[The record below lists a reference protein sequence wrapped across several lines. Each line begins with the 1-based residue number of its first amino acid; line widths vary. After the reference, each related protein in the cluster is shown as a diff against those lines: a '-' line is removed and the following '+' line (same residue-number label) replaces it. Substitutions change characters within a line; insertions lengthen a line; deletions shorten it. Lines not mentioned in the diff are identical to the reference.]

1 MITKYSNYITESLIN
16 GIILE
21 SRIKYKEDFKLM
33 LRELVSDN
41 NQKVKLIAYF
51 LQDMFNKEFD
61 ISQNYIGLSDDSG
74 KVAFTPDSKMKFDN
88 VKVINGTVVD
98 SGAPVIHP
106 IVIQAGIPNKGLVL
120 AQPMDFNRL
129 GIPNEWKLIKKYD
142 IDDYKGD
149 YRDYYLY
156 YLQNLKFPDKF
167 VVCSQS
173 KGNED
178 PIEPINDSSAEG
190 KLKIGRYVN
199 RLLDLY
205 FKENESNLRLD
216 RSKFNSSAI
225 EDFVNAFVALNEF
238 NKNAFKYFE
247 VVKGEQIR
255 ILYSEHSYM
264 KKTGELGQ
272 SCMRFDKC
280 QEYFDIYVENPDV
293 CSLLILKDP
302 NELDKIHGRA
312 LLWVLS
318 DGTKY
323 MDRIYTTKQSIDII
337 FDKWREENGYREK
350 YAEGR
355 VSVNIKDKDYI
366 KYPYMDTLKYY
377 YPDDGILVSSPLGSS
392 DGILNLEDTNGGTE
406 RF

>member
-1 MITKYSNYITESLIN
+1 MIIKYNNYIKESLIN

-21 SRIKYKEDFKLM
+21 SKIKYKEDFRLV
-33 LRELVSDN
+33 LGELVSDN
-41 NQKVKLIAYF
+41 NQKVRSIAYF

-61 ISQNYIGLSDDSG
+61 ISQNYIGLSDDNG
-74 KVAFTPDSKMKFDN
+74 KVSFTPDSKITFDK

-106 IVIQAGIPNKGLVL
+106 IVIQATIPTKGLVL
-120 AQPMDFNRL
+120 VQPMDFNKL

-149 YRDYYLY
+149 YVDYYLY
-156 YLQNLKFPDKF
+156 YLQNLEFPDKF

-173 KGNED
+173 KGNDD
-178 PIEPINDSSAEG
+178 PIEPINGNSVG

-205 FKENESNLRLD
+205 FKENESNRRLVKNEFD
-216 RSKFNSSAI
+216 SSAI

-247 VVKGEQIR
+247 VVKGEQIKNF
-255 ILYSEHSYM
+255 YSEDSYF
-264 KKTGELGQ
+264 KQRGELGQ
-272 SCMRFDKC
+272 SCMRYDRC
-280 QEYFDIYVENPDV
+280 QDYFDIYVENTDV

-312 LLWVLS
+312 LLWILS
-318 DGTKY
+318 DGAKY
-323 MDRIYTTKQSIDII
+323 MDRVYTTKQSIDII
-337 FDKWREENGYREK
+337 FDKWAKENEYK
-350 YAEGR
+350 LSYSNNSKKL
-355 VSVNIKDKDYI
+355 SVNIEDKDYI
-366 KYPYMDTLKYY
+366 KYPYMDTFKFY
-377 YPDDGILVSSPLGSS
+377 YPNDNILTSRLLSSNGL
-392 DGILNLEDTNGGTE
+392 LNLEDTNGGTE